1 MRPQLWVIAG
11 PNGAG
16 KSTLADRYIAGRI
29 PVVNPDNIAY
39 ANPGMS
45 PIQAGKLAI
54 TQQNQLLAA
63 RASFA
68 WETTMSGKREL
79 NLMTEAK
86 AAGYKVNLVFVG
98 IRDPAAS
105 MMRITQ
111 RVAAGRHDVPPMDVQ
126 RRFQRCMENLPGAL
140 QLADRALVLDNSG
153 ERRRL
158 VLSQELQQTKRI
170 APNPPKWLVDA
181 LPPAMRRSR
190 GIER

>member
-1 MRPQLWVIAG
+1 MKPQLWVIAG

-29 PVVNPDNIAY
+29 PVINPDNIAY

-54 TQQNQLLAA
+54 AQQNQLLAA

-79 NLMTEAK
+79 HLMTEAK

-98 IRDPAAS
+98 IRDPSAS
-105 MMRITQ
+105 LLRITQ
-111 RVAAGRHDVPPMDVQ
+111 RVAAGRHDVPPADVQ

-140 QLADRALVLDNSG
+140 QLADRALVFDNSG

-170 APNPPKWLVDA
+170 APNLPKWLVDA
-181 LPPAMRRSR
+181 LPSTIRRSR